1 MKRTGSYGENKNL
14 SKLDLIGQYLS
25 GRSISKA
32 LKSTTRKE
40 SLGDIGS
47 GFNGNVTQPYWSLFG
62 QIHLFDM
69 SLNSEGSKF
78 LEKKVVCHEGDVNQ
92 TTSTFKGKLDFLV
105 MNNLLEHIDEP
116 VDLLSQVK
124 NIMSEGGILYI
135 NVPSWRGK
143 FFLEFAAFRF
153 NLAPREEMEDHK
165 RYYSKRDLWIEIR
178 KAGFL
183 PSRIKIKNNKFGLNV
198 CALVRK

>member
-14 SKLDLIGQYLS
+14 STLDMLGQYLS

-32 LKSTTRKE
+32 LKSTTRRE

-47 GFNGNVTQPYWSLFG
+47 GFNGNVTQPYWSLFS

-69 SLNSEGSKF
+69 SLNSER
-78 LEKKVVCHEGDVNQ
+78 LNLLDKKIVCYEGDVNE
-92 TTSTFKGKLDFLV
+92 TISTFTGKIDFLV
-105 MNNLLEHIDEP
+105 MNNLLEHIDKP
-116 VDLLSQVK
+116 VDLLAQIK
-124 NIMSEGGILYI
+124 NIMSEEGILYI

-143 FFLEFAAFRF
+143 FFLELAAFRF

-183 PSRIKIKNNKFGLNV
+183 PSRIKVQKNKFGLNV
-198 CALVRK
+198 CALVRI